1 MYAKRDLI
9 RRVFLNM
16 IFEVVAQGL
25 RRLVNRKNFS
35 GVFQIDRSPRNQLSK
50 LLWTSERAERFK
62 RSLYAKRDFIKSVFL
77 NMIFEVVTQGQNFY
91 TKDSYA

>member
-1 MYAKRDLI
+1 ML
-9 RRVFLNM
+9 
-16 IFEVVAQGL
+16 G
-25 RRLVNRKNFS
+25 NFS
-35 GVFQIDRSPRNQLSK
+35 GVFQIDCSPRNQLSR
-50 LLWTSERAERFK
+50 LLCTSERAERFK